1 MTGGGGTA
9 QGQRGA
15 PRAALNRRIAA
26 VLPGARLRVV
36 TDSGERTLTVDHPG
50 PPEWAAG
57 EPAGCVL
64 TLSDGHGAYVLRA
77 YPDSG
82 SRRPWLYGPRGRLR
96 GRPVVDVR
104 VEAAGEPITAGRT
117 AADLFPRVAR
127 YGGR

>member
-1 MTGGGGTA
+1 MGGGGTA
-9 QGQRGA
+9 QGRGVVA
-15 PRAALNRRIAA
+15 RAALNRLIAR
-26 VLPGARLRVV
+26 VQPGARLRV
-36 TDSGERTLTVDHPG
+36 TTSSGERSLAVEHHG

-57 EPAGCVL
+57 GAGCVL
-64 TLSDGHGAYVLRA
+64 TLSDGREAYVLRA

-104 VEAAGEPITAGRT
+104 VEAAGEPVTAAAT